1 MVMFIMLDDDGNI
14 IEPHKS
20 VGMGKGI
27 GPYTGPGY
35 QKPKG
40 GPKSFEKIIKHLE
53 KQSSV
58 KKRYGGAIM
67 KKRGGTFKGTF

>member
-20 VGMGKGI
+20 VGKGRGI
-27 GPYTGPGY
+27 GPYY